1 MQKVQVWKNNL
12 SAMNDIHGVAAPVQ
26 TNPVKNYEPQLNAV
40 ESLFQY
46 DFNGT
51 KHLEVAQTVSE

>member
-12 SAMNDIHGVAAPVQ
+12 SAMNDIHGVAAPAQ
-26 TNPVKNYEPQLNAV
+26 TKPVKIMNLNYSAV

-51 KHLEVAQTVSE
+51 KHLEVAQKV